1 VNTPNHYDYIIIGG
15 GASGLSLGVALCDP
29 FFQSKKILIIEKENK
44 NTNDRTW
51 SSWVKEDDKLN
62 FLATH
67 IWPGLDFFSEDGKL
81 IKLYADPYI
90 YRIIRS
96 ADFYKY
102 AHDILR
108 IQSNVT
114 LVREEYTSYEVIE
127 GEVLVHTTKS
137 KYYGKHVFSSIP
149 KVLPD
154 KSELVYVDQHFK
166 GWFIETPKAAFDNSS
181 CYFMDFRTP
190 QEGETRFLY
199 MLPITDKKALVQVA
213 IFSNDILSSEGY
225 DVILKNYIDDHLKI
239 GEYEIKEEE
248 IGVIPMTTYNFAQFD
263 TPFITHIGASSG
275 CVKPSSGYAFSRI
288 QLHTESIVNSM
299 KRGQSPSNG
308 TKIFSKKYVIL
319 DDTMLD
325 VVIRNKV
332 SGATFF
338 TELFKRN
345 KASRV
350 FSFLDGT
357 SSLAEEIQIMNLPFK
372 WPFITSFI
380 KSLFRAITKKI

>member
-1 VNTPNHYDYIIIGG
+1 MDIPNHYDYIIIGG

-29 FFQSKKILIIEKENK
+29 FFQDKKILIIEKDSK

-51 SSWVKEDDKLN
+51 SSWVKKDDKLN

-67 IWPGLDFFSEDGKL
+67 IWPGLDFFSEVGKQ
-81 IKLYADPYI
+81 IKLDASPYI

-96 ADFYKY
+96 VDFYKY
-102 AHDILR
+102 AHDILLNH
-108 IQSNVT
+108 SNIT
-114 LVREEYTSYEVIE
+114 LVREEYTSYEIIE
-127 GEVLVHTTKS
+127 GEVHVHTTKS
-137 KYYGKHVFSSIP
+137 KFYGKHVFSSIP
-149 KVLPD
+149 KILPD

-166 GWFIETPKAAFDNSS
+166 GWFIETPTAVFDASR

-199 MLPITDKKALVQVA
+199 MLPLSDKTALVQVA
-213 IFSNDILSSEGY
+213 IFSNDILKSEGY
-225 DVILKNYIDDHLKI
+225 DVILKNYIDAHLKI
-239 GEYEIKEEE
+239 GEYKIMEEE

-263 TPFITHIGASSG
+263 NPYITHIGASSG

-288 QLHTESIVNSM
+288 QLHTEAIIHSM
-299 KRGQSPSNG
+299 KRGLTPSNG

-332 SGATFF
+332 TGATFF

-345 KASRV
+345 KASTV
-350 FSFLDGT
+350 FAFLDGT
-357 SSLAEEIQIMNLPFK
+357 SSFYEEIQIMNLPFK

-380 KSLFRAITKKI
+380 KSLFRAITSKI